1 LDAHLK
7 AMLDPLTSLGLAASI
22 AQLLDFG
29 FKFVSE
35 TKEIS
40 EYGSSVDVA
49 HLKSLTT
56 DLVDIQS
63 SLKERGRNAAGTG
76 TLSREEQV
84 SSPAPRQGCDADS
97 FLNVGP

>member
-1 LDAHLK
+1 MDAHLK

-40 EYGSSVDVA
+40 EYGSSIDVA

-63 SLKERGRNAAGTG
+63 SLKKWEHNAAGTG
-76 TLSREEQV
+76 ILSREEQV
-84 SSPAPRQGCDADS
+84 RSPASR
-97 FLNVGP
+97 